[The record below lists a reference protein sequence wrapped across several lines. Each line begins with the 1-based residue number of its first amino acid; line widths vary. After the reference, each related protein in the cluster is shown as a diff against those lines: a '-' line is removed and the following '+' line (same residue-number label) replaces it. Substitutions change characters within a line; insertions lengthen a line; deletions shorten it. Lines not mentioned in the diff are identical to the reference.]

1 MTTLRLVKQAILPF
15 IIALAA
21 VSISGSAAFYSVT
34 GLSKLFAGAATAVII
49 MASSLEISK
58 LVIASLLYQYWAK
71 LNALLKVYLT
81 SAIFVLIGITSL
93 GIYGFLSNAYQD
105 TKLNNSIV
113 DKQVELLTNKQ
124 QVYKDKILAL
134 ESQIEFKQTR
144 VTTLNELRGTQE
156 ARLDSLYA
164 KNWYR
169 SAKETE
175 AVIAD
180 ANEDIELVS
189 AEINLLNDQAAKYK
203 DTINLIEIEKVETS
217 FNAESESEL
226 KSLMFM
232 SALFNVNDDKM
243 INILILIIIF
253 VFDPLA
259 ISLVIAANFAFSQIK
274 TETTKPVNTGT
285 VITDDDSNGK
295 SELTKSDVDDLGS
308 MYEELFD
315 NTQQNVDTPIDKK
328 KVVKSEVSDKKNK
341 NRPYWY

>member
-81 SAIFVLIGITSL
+81 IAIFVLIGITSL

-113 DKQVELLTNKQ
+113 DKQVELLTSKQ
-124 QVYKDKILAL
+124 QVYEDKILAL

-164 KNWYR
+164 KNWYK

-232 SALFNVNDDKM
+232 SVLFNVDDDKM

-274 TETTKPVNTGT
+274 TKTTKPVNTGT
-285 VITDDDSNGK
+285 VITDDDSDSK
-295 SELTKSDVDDLGS
+295 SELTKSDIDDLGS

-315 NTQQNVDTPIDKK
+315 NTPQEVDTPNDKK
-328 KVVKSEVSDKKNK
+328 KVVKPEVADKKNK